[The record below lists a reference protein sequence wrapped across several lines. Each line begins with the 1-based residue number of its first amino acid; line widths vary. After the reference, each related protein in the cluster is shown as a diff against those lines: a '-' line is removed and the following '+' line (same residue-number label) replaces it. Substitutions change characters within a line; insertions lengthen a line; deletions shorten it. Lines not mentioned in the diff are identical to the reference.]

1 MKDLERGY
9 CNNACNECDFNF
21 TEFPTKRDRF
31 PEGRLLCTNF
41 SCRDD
46 VLDTSGALVFKSS
59 SDYLDCQGCLGRD
72 CFCSSDT
79 VHLCTCDQSK
89 SDENLRFELQKHFPA
104 FFKPTQTH
112 ARFQSR
118 RAVFVE
124 AFGVVHDFLVLF
136 WSNPSEVFLPEGGYA
151 GHGSHLL

>member
-21 TEFPTKRDRF
+21 IMEFPTTRDRF

-41 SCRDD
+41 SCRND
-46 VLDTSGALVFKSS
+46 VFDNDFLVFKSS

-72 CFCSSDT
+72 CFCSSNT
-79 VHLCTCDQSK
+79 MYLCTCDQSK
-89 SDENLRFELQKHFPA
+89 SDENLRFELQKHCLA

-112 ARFQSR
+112 AWFQSR
-118 RAVFVE
+118 RVVLVE
-124 AFGVVHDFLVLF
+124 AFGVGLILYHKI
-136 WSNPSEVFLPEGGYA
+136 SYIP
-151 GHGSHLL
+151 